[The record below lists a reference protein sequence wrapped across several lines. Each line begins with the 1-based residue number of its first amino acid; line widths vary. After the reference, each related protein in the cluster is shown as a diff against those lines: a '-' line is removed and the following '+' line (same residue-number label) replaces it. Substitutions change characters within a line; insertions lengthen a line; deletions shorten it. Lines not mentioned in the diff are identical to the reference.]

1 MINILAQSVNAV
13 EIIIKVVLLSTVF
26 ALLKAVNTKAKAQLI
41 IDINFMVKIK
51 NTGTEK
57 MKLSSHNAWRR

>member
-1 MINILAQSVNAV
+1 MINILAQSVNVV

-26 ALLKAVNTKAKAQLI
+26 AFLKVVNTKAKTQLI
-41 IDINFMVKIK
+41 IEINFMVKIK

-57 MKLSSHNAWRR
+57 M